1 MDAPS
6 AATVPLSSQVGGHAG
21 VLASEDGSLV
31 IKACLP
37 AERDFYQILSSNPTL
52 EGLRPH
58 VPTFYG
64 TLKLEGKVEGTAAE
78 KIGEAK
84 GEDLVG
90 NLSHKFKK
98 PNILD
103 IKLGTVLYDE
113 SANEEKRARMI
124 KTAAET
130 TSLET
135 GVRLTGF
142 QVYDAKSDTFV
153 NTPKSYG
160 KSIKPSDLPGGI
172 AKFFPTASEGGVE
185 AKLLVP
191 VVKGVHSE
199 IAQIRDVLKGIELRM
214 VGGSLLIVW
223 EGEAATLR
231 EAIDKAGSTNADNN
245 KPEAEDDEDSDTSTA
260 GVGPPLIVKLI
271 DFAHTRLVPGEGPD
285 EGVLLGLETTLKL
298 LEGRIKE
305 VEAQ

>member
-64 TLKLEGKVEGTAAE
+64 TLKLEGKVEVLE
-78 KIGEAK
+78 
-84 GEDLVG
+84 